1 MNDTPMGERVH
12 IAFFGRRNAGK
23 SSTVNAV
30 TSQRLSVVSDTP
42 GTTTDPVYKSMELL
56 PVGPVV
62 IIDTAGFDDEGE
74 LGKLRVEKTYEV
86 LSRTDFAVLVVDAT
100 TEMGEYEKKLI
111 DLFKKNNIAYIVA
124 KNKCDLLED
133 FDPEKGIEPSGKN
146 EIYISAVTGHGI
158 TELKERIAVSAKESE
173 TERALVS
180 DLLETG
186 DSVLLI
192 IPIDKAAPKGRLIL
206 PQQQVI
212 RDVLEAGAVASAVRD
227 TELADALTQMS
238 PKPKMVITDSQVFG
252 KVKDIVPE
260 SIPLTSFSILMARYK
275 GFLDEAVKGAEMI
288 SKLKDGDKILISE
301 GCTHH
306 RQCGDIGSEKLPKLL
321 KKFTGKD
328 LEIRLTSGREYLED
342 LSEYAIS
349 IHCGGCMLTERD
361 MQSRMRVAVS
371 QGVPFTNYGIAIAYM
386 NGILKRSL
394 QPLNVDGR
402 YDSIV
407 K

>member
-1 MNDTPMGERVH
+1 MGMNDTPMGERVH

-133 FDPEKGIEPSGKN
+133 FDPEKGVESSGEN

-158 TELKERIAVSAKESE
+158 TELKERIAASAKESE

-186 DSVLLI
+186 DSVLLV

-238 PKPKMVITDSQVFG
+238 PKPKMVITDSQF
-252 KVKDIVPE
+252 
-260 SIPLTSFSILMARYK
+260 F
-275 GFLDEAVKGAEMI
+275 
-288 SKLKDGDKILISE
+288 
-301 GCTHH
+301 
-306 RQCGDIGSEKLPKLL
+306 
-321 KKFTGKD
+321 
-328 LEIRLTSGREYLED
+328 
-342 LSEYAIS
+342 
-349 IHCGGCMLTERD
+349 
-361 MQSRMRVAVS
+361 
-371 QGVPFTNYGIAIAYM
+371 
-386 NGILKRSL
+386 
-394 QPLNVDGR
+394 
-402 YDSIV
+402 
-407 K
+407 

>member
-1 MNDTPMGERVH
+1 MGMNDVPSGERVH

-30 TSQRLSVVSDTP
+30 TAQRLSVVSDTP

-56 PVGPVV
+56 PIGPVV

-86 LSRTDFAVLVVDAT
+86 LSRTDFAVLVTDAT
-100 TEMGEYEKKLI
+100 EEIGEYENQLI
-111 DLFKKNNIAYIVA
+111 ALFKKNSIPYMVA
-124 KNKCDLLED
+124 KNKSDLLSEV
-133 FDPEKGIEPSGKN
+133 PAAGEN
-146 EIYISAVTGHGI
+146 EIYISAVTGQGI
-158 TELKERIAVSAKESE
+158 NELKEKIAASAKECE
-173 TERALVS
+173 NDRVLVS
-180 DLLETG
+180 DLIETG
-186 DSVLLI
+186 DSCLLV

-212 RDVLEAGAVASAVRD
+212 RDILEAGGIASTVRD
-227 TELADALTQMS
+227 TELDFALKTMS

-260 SIPLTSFSILMARYK
+260 DIPLTSFSILMARYK
-275 GFLDEAVKGAEMI
+275 GFLDEAVKGAAMI
-288 SKLKDGDKILISE
+288 SKLQDGDKILISE

-321 KKFTGKD
+321 KKFTGKE

-342 LSEYAIS
+342 LSDYAIS

-371 QGVPFTNYGIAIAYM
+371 QGIPFTNYGIAIAYM

-394 QPLNVDGR
+394 EPLNTDGR
-402 YDSIV
+402 YEL
-407 K
+407 